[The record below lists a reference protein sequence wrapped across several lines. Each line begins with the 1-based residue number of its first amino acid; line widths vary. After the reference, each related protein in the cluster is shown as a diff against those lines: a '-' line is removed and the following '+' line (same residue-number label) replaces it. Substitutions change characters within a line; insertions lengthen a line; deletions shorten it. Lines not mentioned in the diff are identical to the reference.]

1 MPGGA
6 VRSGSAGFRLRS
18 AARADGEVGVLRTTA
33 PSLLHEPA
41 NPEVASW
48 GEAVAAR
55 TRFAGYA
62 AATGAAG
69 TKGVPEASPP
79 TRRATSTSPTG
90 PTTESRSFTDL
101 GSKSWSP
108 VAVTA
113 PGRFY
118 IPLVRSEHQPAFSF
132 GLIPTLRAAEIDDR
146 PRLVSRS
153 QRAPTERAL
162 SRREGRPAH
171 RAALCH
177 EWVYGGIRAARK
189 RQVFALWV

>member
-69 TKGVPEASPP
+69 DQGGTRGV
-79 TRRATSTSPTG
+79 ATDAAG
-90 PTTESRSFTDL
+90 NVY
-101 GSKSWSP
+101 
-108 VAVTA
+108 VADGA
-113 PGRFY
+113 NNRIQKF
-118 IPLVRSEHQPAFSF
+118 H
-132 GLIPTLRAAEIDDR
+132 
-146 PRLVSRS
+146 
-153 QRAPTERAL
+153 
-162 SRREGRPAH
+162 
-171 RAALCH
+171 
-177 EWVYGGIRAARK
+177 
-189 RQVFALWV
+189 